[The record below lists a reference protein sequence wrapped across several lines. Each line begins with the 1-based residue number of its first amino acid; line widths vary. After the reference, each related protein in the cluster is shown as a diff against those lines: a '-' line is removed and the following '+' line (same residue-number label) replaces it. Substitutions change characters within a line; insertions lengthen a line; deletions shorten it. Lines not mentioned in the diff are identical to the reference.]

1 MHYIFSYN
9 SKIQVVEMNA
19 RFRGQMVFSVL
30 LVCLS
35 IARHLSGGAFLTFRG
50 DFVWFLKGYYLD
62 KRQLKKDKFKAYNN
76 FFKTIRVRYVMNFCL
91 ALKMVLPFFLVV
103 RHLTFLLT

>member
-19 RFRGQMVFSVL
+19 RPSRRNCVFRP
-30 LVCLS
+30 VCLS
-35 IARHLSGGAFLTFRG
+35 FNARHLSGGAFLTFRG

-62 KRQLKKDKFKAYNN
+62 KRQLKRDNFKAYNN
-76 FFKTIRVRYVMNFCL
+76 F
-91 ALKMVLPFFLVV
+91 
-103 RHLTFLLT
+103 